1 MCCMGNINYRIN
13 LIADSSMSMADDRIT
28 NVVSCIKCL
37 EEKTNFALKSID
49 EIFSKSVA
57 NLSHSYDSA
66 SNSFIKNLDSTLID
80 TLAKS
85 HWYSFYDNAF
95 DKMLSSYTALFV
107 ALLTT
112 AVAVYLLKYWYD
124 NKVFKENFS
133 TAQNKISDISQKW
146 KDSSKEVAEQIK
158 EIKQQMESLK
168 SMKGDFEKNIEK
180 MQQEKE
186 ELEKNIEKMQ
196 HEKEELE
203 QSTLYKFND
212 FSSEIFLLK
221 KELKIYVDFSQWKNE
236 GHGPESCKNFLDKI
250 SSLINDA
257 RQKDSE
263 VSFVKS
269 PDAYV
274 KNQNLKNAFLWLDK
288 SSLLNDFFS
297 EVNKLDIKYCGVLFD
312 EAQRLKIDLAS
323 IDLPFSFSEL
333 DKFFKKFSEQ
343 GT

>member
-1 MCCMGNINYRIN
+1 
-13 LIADSSMSMADDRIT
+13 MSMVDDRIT
-28 NVVSCIKCL
+28 NVVNCIKCL
-37 EEKTNFALKSID
+37 EKKADFALRSID
-49 EIFSKSVA
+49 EIHSKNVI
-57 NLSHSYDSA
+57 NLNHYYDSV
-66 SNSFIKNLDSTLID
+66 SNSFLNNLDSTLID

-133 TAQNKISDISQKW
+133 KAQDKIGKKINDISQKW
-146 KDSSKEVAEQIK
+146 KDSSKEVTGQIN

-168 SMKGDFEKNIEK
+168 SMKEELEKNIGK

-186 ELEKNIEKMQ
+186 ELEK
-196 HEKEELE
+196 
-203 QSTLYKFND
+203 STLYKFND

-221 KELKIYVDFSQWKNE
+221 KELKIYIDFSQWKNE
-236 GHGPESCKNFLDKI
+236 GHGPESCKKFLGKI
-250 SSLINDA
+250 SSLINEA

-263 VSFVKS
+263 VSFVEA

-297 EVNKLDIKYCGVLFD
+297 EVNKLDVKSCGVLFA
-312 EAQRLKIDLAS
+312 ETQQLKIDLVS
-323 IDLPFSFSEL
+323 IEMPFTFNEL
-333 DKFFKKFSEQ
+333 DNFFKKFSGQ
-343 GT
+343 NT